1 MFHGGFNT
9 LMQMVGM
16 ARIVQDEE
24 FQALCAAQRPRG
36 GWRQYIAQAWLWLR
50 QTIHNHQPVTQSECL
65 RLTQASQ
72 ALEARIVALE
82 HQVTAVLPLER

>member
-16 ARIVQDEE
+16 AQIVQDEE

-36 GWRQYIAQAWLWLR
+36 GLRQHMAKAWLWFR
-50 QTIHNHQPVTQSECL
+50 QTCHNHQPATQSEFL
-65 RLTQASQ
+65 SLTRANQ
-72 ALEARIVALE
+72 ALEARIVELE
-82 HQVTAVLPLER
+82 RQVTAVLTLEP